1 MLVKHSHEINTSFN
15 LTDFLLSLIVEVFV
29 RMKHSYWLN
38 GYAIAFSVILQI
50 LQAMKGAKTELSLQT
65 ILYVSF
71 PVSLQYRAETWTP
84 WSVSI
89 SCPDWNI
96 TKIQIL
102 KTYLL
107 YYCSYSIITIIQKIN
122 SIYCFYSPL
131 QSIYS

>member
-1 MLVKHSHEINTSFN
+1 MLVKHSHEIKTSFN

-71 PVSLQYRAETWTP
+71 SISLQYRAET
-84 WSVSI
+84 
-89 SCPDWNI
+89 
-96 TKIQIL
+96 
-102 KTYLL
+102 
-107 YYCSYSIITIIQKIN
+107 
-122 SIYCFYSPL
+122 
-131 QSIYS
+131 

>member
-38 GYAIAFSVILQI
+38 GYAIAFSVILQT

-71 PVSLQYRAETWTP
+71 PVSLQYRAET
-84 WSVSI
+84 
-89 SCPDWNI
+89 
-96 TKIQIL
+96 
-102 KTYLL
+102 
-107 YYCSYSIITIIQKIN
+107 
-122 SIYCFYSPL
+122 
-131 QSIYS
+131 